1 MNLADLRPVAGATHH
16 KKRLGAGTGSGHG
29 KTSGRGT
36 KGQRAR
42 RRGEYTPTFEGG
54 QTPFVKRMPYRRG
67 FRNALFKKRFEVI
80 DLDVL
85 ESLPANSVVTLE
97 SLTTDGIIRPR
108 FAGLGPFCGL
118 KVLGSGTLT
127 KSLTVHAAKFSKS
140 AKARVEELGGTAEE
154 LGENNP
160 QPKQF

>member
-1 MNLADLRPVAGATHH
+1 MGLETLRPPAGATHH

-29 KTSGRGT
+29 KTAGRGT

-42 RRGEYTPTFEGG
+42 RRGEYTLTFEGG
-54 QTPFVKRMPYRRG
+54 QTPFVKRQPYRRG

-80 DLDVL
+80 DLDTL
-85 ESLPANSVVTLE
+85 EKLPEGVDVSLE
-97 SLTTDGIIRPR
+97 SLTAMGILRPR
-108 FAGLGPFCGL
+108 LAGLGPFMGL

-127 KSLTVHAAKFSKS
+127 KKMTVHAARFSKS
-140 AKARVEELGGTAEE
+140 ARARIEELGGIAHE
-154 LGENNP
+154 LGEHNL